1 MSTLAGPATLEFP
14 AESIEKKVYTIVEKF
29 AENIPVANDRNRLGY
44 SLYKY
49 VICEGDAPLITVRN
63 TKLSLKG
70 ISVKDLA
77 EKLDQELK
85 SIVVSK

>member
-1 MSTLAGPATLEFP
+1 MGTLSAPATLEFP
-14 AESIEKKVYTIVEKF
+14 ADSIEKQVYAIVEKF
-29 AENIPVANDRNRLGY
+29 AENIPVASDRNRLGY

-49 VICEGDAPLITVRN
+49 VKGEGDAPLITVRN

-77 EKLDQELK
+77 EKIDKELK
-85 SIVVSK
+85 TIL